1 MLQVYAVYFK
11 CNKHLIREYPNLKN
25 YTAEIYQMPG
35 EHVYHSLTH
44 LVILTIMMS
53 IIDMTGVNKE
63 IDMTGVNNN
72 KKQHLT
78 SHGLCTITPARHV
91 HHAQLTCQLG
101 ILVSYMPVHRQLH
114 NLPQVFIHGH
124 TAYSQIADHCSLG
137 TIS

>member
-1 MLQVYAVYFK
+1 MARLCLRHALLSQLLALVLQVYAVYFK

-44 LVILTIMMS
+44 LVILTIMIS

-72 KKQHLT
+72 KEAT
-78 SHGLCTITPARHV
+78 SHIPWTMHYNAC
-91 HHAQLTCQLG
+91 
-101 ILVSYMPVHRQLH
+101 
-114 NLPQVFIHGH
+114 
-124 TAYSQIADHCSLG
+124 
-137 TIS
+137 